1 MNLKTSGIYK
11 ITNIITSNF
20 YIGKSKNIQQ
30 RWYQHRSSYKKVLYN
45 SLYVDMQTYGIENFK
60 IEIVE
65 ECKEEELTKR
75 EHYYIYT
82 LNPYY
87 NDTTGID
94 YSISNSKLSE
104 VEVIRIQVALIKGE
118 KIKDLASEYML
129 SVNTISNIN
138 TGKSWHNS
146 SFVYPLKNTEK
157 NYPEGFLDYI
167 VRTHHAY
174 DLDTIF

>member
-1 MNLKTSGIYK
+1 MTLNVSGIYK
-11 ITNIITSNF
+11 IINLINNHF

-30 RWYQHRSSYKKVLYN
+30 RWYQHKTAYKKILYN
-45 SLYVDMQTYGIENFK
+45 SLYDDMKRYGIENFK
-60 IEIVE
+60 IEVIE
-65 ECKEEELTKR
+65 ECKEEDLSQR

-87 NDTTGID
+87 NETSGLD
-94 YSISNSKLSE
+94 YSIANRKLDE
-104 VEVIRIQVALIKGE
+104 IQVIRIQVALIKGE
-118 KIKDLASEYML
+118 KVKDLASEYMV

-157 NYPEGFLDYI
+157 NYPNGFLDYLI
-167 VRTHHAY
+167 RVHHAY
-174 DLDTIF
+174 DLDS